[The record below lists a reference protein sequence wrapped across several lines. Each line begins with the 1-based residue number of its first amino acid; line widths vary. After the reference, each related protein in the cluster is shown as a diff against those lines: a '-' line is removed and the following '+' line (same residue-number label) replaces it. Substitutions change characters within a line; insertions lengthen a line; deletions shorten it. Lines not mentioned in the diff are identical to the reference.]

1 MSPLFWKKQ
10 DLHTEDSKD
19 IDSWAYDIS
28 ISYADWND
36 IWEEVGQLS
45 LDILENREWFF
56 ILAPLAGIRLEDIDI
71 SVHDDTLVLSWV
83 RNKPKEFFDYGIE
96 VKNEE
101 CFWGKFQ
108 RKVIFPDNVDFSSVK
123 AVMENNLLVI
133 SLPKIRFSGKHIRIE
148 HNNI

>member
-10 DLHTEDSKD
+10 VLDSSQESNVSERVHDINISSHLWED
-19 IDSWAYDIS
+19 I
-28 ISYADWND
+28 
-36 IWEEVGQLS
+36 EEIGQLS

-56 ILAPLAGIRLEDIDI
+56 VLAPLAGIKLEDIDI
-71 SVHDDTLVLSWV
+71 SIHDDTLILSWM

-96 VKNEE
+96 IKNEE

-108 RKVIFPDNVDFSSVK
+108 RKVIFPDNVDFSSIK

-133 SLPKIRFSGKHIRIE
+133 SLPKIRFSGKHIHIE
-148 HNNI
+148 HNS